1 MNKAYFTALAA
12 YNSWANAKAMS
23 WLLQISDEQWEQ
35 INASSFSS
43 VKQTAVHIASAEK
56 IWIDFWTKAPNPV
69 YLSSYFQGSRQELI
83 DIWEETSVG
92 MQYFIENHPEE
103 NLHDPVTFVYPNG
116 RTSQMVY
123 WQTFAHIMNHSTYH
137 RGQLV
142 TLLRQAGYS
151 QFSSIDMATYF
162 IMSSSA
168 VSLPAHANTGNRDTA
183 TKDTSLRISR

>member
-12 YNSWANAKAMS
+12 YNSWANAKAIS
-23 WLLQISDEQWEQ
+23 WLQRISDEQWEQ

-83 DIWEETSVG
+83 DIWEKTSAG
-92 MQYFIENHPEE
+92 MQNFIEDHPEE
-103 NLHDPVTFVYPNG
+103 NLHDPVTFIYPNG
-116 RTSQMVY
+116 RTSQMAC

-162 IMSSSA
+162 ITCSSA
-168 VSLPAHANTGNRDTA
+168 LSLSAHANTSNRDTA
-183 TKDTSLRISR
+183 TKDTSLRPSC

>member
-12 YNSWANAKAMS
+12 YNSWANAKAIS
-23 WLLQISDEQWEQ
+23 WLQQITDEQWEQ
-35 INASSFSS
+35 INTSSFSS

-83 DIWEETSVG
+83 DIWEDTSAGV
-92 MQYFIENHPEE
+92 QNFIEDHPEE
-103 NLHDPVTFVYPNG
+103 NLHDPVIFVYPNG
-116 RTSQMVY
+116 RTGQMAY

-168 VSLPAHANTGNRDTA
+168 VSLPAHANNSNRDTA
-183 TKDTSLRISR
+183 TKDTSHRPSR